1 MSVDPTDPDQ
11 KQETASQWVV
21 ALGAGTEL
29 VVSVLAGFLVGQWL
43 DGKWG
48 TGPWLM
54 LLGALSGIGI
64 GLYQLIRV
72 SAKRQGRG

>member
-1 MSVDPTDPDQ
+1 
-11 KQETASQWVV
+11 
-21 ALGAGTEL
+21 LGAGTEL